1 LYKDYDMTRKKQR
14 HLHLLMKEELYASLR
29 TEAERAGM
37 PATAVV
43 REAIS
48 EYLTKKKREAL
59 EKAITEYA
67 QKHAGTDVDLDPD
80 LEAASVEFLLEDEE
94 S

>member
-1 LYKDYDMTRKKQR
+1 MASSKKRHIHLPLKEDLYET
-14 HLHLLMKEELYASLR
+14 LR
-29 TEAERAGM
+29 TEAKRAGM

-59 EKAITEYA
+59 EKAITAYA
-67 QKHAGTDVDLDPD
+67 EKHAGSDVDLDPA
-80 LEAASVEFLLEDEE
+80 LEAASVEFLLEDDE

>member
-1 LYKDYDMTRKKQR
+1 MKRKKQR
-14 HLHLLMKEELYASLR
+14 HIHLLMKEDLYENLR
-29 TEAERAGM
+29 TEAKRAGV
-37 PATAVV
+37 PATAVA

-59 EKAITEYA
+59 ENAITEYA
-67 QKHAGTDVDLDPD
+67 EKHAGTDVDLDPA
-80 LEAASVEFLLEDEE
+80 LEAASVEFLLEGEE

>member
-1 LYKDYDMTRKKQR
+1 MKSKKQR
-14 HLHLLMKEELYASLR
+14 HIHLLMKEDLYEDLR
-29 TEAERAGM
+29 TEAQRTGV

-43 REAIS
+43 REAVS

-59 EKAITEYA
+59 EKEITEYA
-67 QKHAGTDVDLDPD
+67 EKHAGTDVDLDPA
-80 LEAASVEFLLEDEE
+80 LEAASIEFLLEDEE

>member
-1 LYKDYDMTRKKQR
+1 MTSRKKR
-14 HLHLLMKEELYASLR
+14 HLHLLMKEDLYENLQIEAKR
-29 TEAERAGM
+29 TGV
-37 PATAVV
+37 PTTVVV

-67 QKHAGTDVDLDPD
+67 QKHAGSDVDLDPV

>member
-1 LYKDYDMTRKKQR
+1 MFKDYGMKRKKQR
-14 HLHLLMKEELYASLR
+14 HIHLLMKEDLYKNLR
-29 TEAERAGM
+29 TEAKRAGV

-67 QKHAGTDVDLDPD
+67 EKHAGTDVDLDTT